1 MTQMFRNQ
9 LINYLS
15 TGYPART
22 ENTEPSVTLHG
33 SHYVRS
39 VLSDFGLRIFQLQ
52 AKSKTQGGNIP
63 PPPPPF
69 PEVLIRLSDICL

>member
-1 MTQMFRNQ
+1 MTQMLCNQ

-33 SHYVRS
+33 SHFVRF
-39 VLSDFGLRIFQLQ
+39 VLSDFGLCIFQLQ
-52 AKSKTQGGNIP
+52 AKSKTQGGKHSP
-63 PPPPPF
+63 PPSPK
-69 PEVLIRLSDICL
+69 CL